1 MQMDMRGRGTFGS
14 LYARKCDLVSCTVN
28 ATRAEHPPDGT
39 RETLVTLGVV
49 VLQTNLQ
56 FDGLDEV
63 ATLLLRSLE
72 HVLDARSHT

>member
-49 VLQTNLQ
+49 VLKADLKLNRLH
-56 FDGLDEV
+56 EV
-63 ATLLLRSLE
+63 PLLLAVGLSQ
-72 HVLDARSHT
+72 